1 MASLILALT
10 VLAGAACARKDWIDQ
25 TLVTVDVTG
34 IWEGQR
40 SQHHGPGGGGLE
52 LTPEQKGAKV
62 VGTSRGSGG
71 GSIYNVETIAGTVRG
86 DTLKF
91 QDKRAA
97 FPGEL
102 QIGGDDMAGPGTVPG
117 WGAVSITLHH
127 R

>member
-1 MASLILALT
+1 VTFSRTMASLILALT

-62 VGTSRGSGG
+62 VGTSRGAVADRPTTSGP
-71 GSIYNVETIAGTVRG
+71 SRG
-86 DTLKF
+86 RYVAT
-91 QDKRAA
+91 
-97 FPGEL
+97 P
-102 QIGGDDMAGPGTVPG
+102 
-117 WGAVSITLHH
+117 
-127 R
+127 